1 MIRPPNRTQS
11 RTRCRFLSNSITC
24 ASCPTCTA
32 MGFKKWCV
40 ISRGR
45 SALGRIRLLGGLG
58 HPAMGG
64 REPNRKLAVSY
75 SSFSPR
81 YCGWPKKDKVEIKV
95 CNIQFP
101 YKKAEPLLTLPLK
114 ISLYRGIHRRFAL
127 KAHNPDQ
134 DHLEGKV

>member
-1 MIRPPNRTQS
+1 MPYSFCELSHTCWLSRAVESKAKKAEPKLSECSLKMIRIFGTP
-11 RTRCRFLSNSITC
+11 LDI
-24 ASCPTCTA
+24 
-32 MGFKKWCV
+32 V
-40 ISRGR
+40 
-45 SALGRIRLLGGLG
+45 ALTE
-58 HPAMGG
+58 MQ
-64 REPNRKLAVSY
+64 K
-75 SSFSPR
+75 
-81 YCGWPKKDKVEIKV
+81 CGV